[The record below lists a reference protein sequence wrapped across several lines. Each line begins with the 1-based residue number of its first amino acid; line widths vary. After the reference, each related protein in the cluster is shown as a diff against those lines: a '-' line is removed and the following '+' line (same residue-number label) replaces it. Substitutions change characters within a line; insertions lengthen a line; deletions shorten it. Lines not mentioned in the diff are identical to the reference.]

1 MILTVIEL
9 DLEFFYVNSLK
20 DRRKILNSIKD
31 RLKNKNL
38 SILDLSGDYAKE
50 GSLAIAYLSI
60 NEVEKN
66 KKKDKIIEILD
77 SFYGEIEYKISI
89 EEI

>member
-50 GSLAIAYLSI
+50 GSLAIAYSSI

-66 KKKDKIIEILD
+66 KKKIK
-77 SFYGEIEYKISI
+77 
-89 EEI
+89 